1 MAGKKKGAGGPKYL
15 SWTTVCFMT
24 VACVASIRNTP
35 SMAMYGWASILMYI
49 IPAILFLIPT
59 ALVAAE
65 LASGWEGGVYKWV
78 EEGIGPRSGFLAIWN
93 QYALTLTYYPTLLAS
108 VAATLAFVI
117 SPNLASNGLFTAIV
131 ILVVYW
137 IATWVSFKGLKTSAK
152 LSSGG
157 MVIGTLIPGIT
168 LIVLGI
174 VYLIQGAPNQAAG
187 TGLLPPFTGLAS
199 IVLIVNNFLSYA
211 GMEVNAVHVNEMEH
225 PGKDFP
231 KAMFVASGMAVA
243 IFVLPALA
251 ISFVVPAKQ
260 LSLTAGVMQAFQQFF
275 NYFHIG
281 FLTPVFAVMIVCA
294 MVGGMMGWLAGP
306 SKGLLMVG
314 REQGYLPPVLQ
325 KTNKNGIQSGILFAQ
340 GILVSI
346 IALLYAFIPS
356 VNSAYWILSAM
367 TTQIYLIMYVLMF
380 IAVIRLRKS
389 QPDHARGY
397 KVPGLILV
405 AGVGLVTSVVVFM
418 IGLVPPSQ
426 FGNGSPA
433 TYVLLLL
440 GGTLAIGIG
449 VPALFLALR
458 KPEWK
463 TGLAAEA
470 VPQAVSG
477 SAASAPAAASV
488 EKMPVAAEK
497 VKEAPSKRKAAGSFP
512 GFMSTAWFKWTAA
525 IAIIAIVS
533 VLGMVVWQE
542 PKQNAEAEKMAQQL
556 YDLAVEEGF
565 KFPSEDKTVDAF
577 KMMFGDDGG
586 AAADTADSDI
596 AQAQLADS
604 VDTSTGEINQRPGPI
619 DVRILEFESLVLEV
633 YRPDALPKYREFL
646 DSLESQETI
655 EK

>member
-1 MAGKKKGAGGPKYL
+1 MAGRNKDTGGRKYL

-78 EEGIGPRSGFLAIWN
+78 EQGIGPRSGFLAIWN

-117 SPNLASNGLFTAIV
+117 SPDLASNGIFTAIV

-168 LIVLGI
+168 LVVLGVI
-174 VYLIQGAPNQAAG
+174 YLINGAPNQAAG

-225 PGKDFP
+225 PSKDFP

-356 VNSAYWILSAM
+356 INSAYWILSAM
-367 TTQIYLIMYVLMF
+367 TTQIYLIMYILMF
-380 IAVIRLRKS
+380 IAVIRLRKV
-389 QPDHARGY
+389 QPDHERGY
-397 KVPGLILV
+397 RVPGLLLV
-405 AGVGLVTSVVVFM
+405 AGVGLVTSVVVFL

-426 FGNGSPA
+426 FGSGSPVS
-433 TYVLLLL
+433 YVLLLL
-440 GGTLAIGIG
+440 GGTLVIGIG
-449 VPALFLALR
+449 VPALFMALR

-463 TGLAAEA
+463 RG
-470 VPQAVSG
+470 VV
-477 SAASAPAAASV
+477 PAAAPEEAV
-488 EKMPVAAEK
+488 AKPAEPEKEKKARRKTKQALPVPGYAKAE
-497 VKEAPSKRKAAGSFP
+497 
-512 GFMSTAWFKWTAA
+512 WFKWTAG
-525 IAIIAIVS
+525 IVVVAVVCLLG
-533 VLGMVVWQE
+533 VLVWQQ
-542 PKQNAEAEKMAQQL
+542 PKVNAEAEKKAQEL
-556 YDLAVEEGF
+556 YDLAVEQGYKLPPEE
-565 KFPSEDKTVDAF
+565 KSVEAF
-577 KMMFGDDGG
+577 KLMFGADGG
-586 AAADTADSDI
+586 AVASTADSNI
-596 AQAQLADS
+596 AQAQLADNL
-604 VDTSTGEINQRPGPI
+604 DASTGEINQRSGPI
-619 DVRILEFESLVLEV
+619 DKRILKFESLVLEV
-633 YRPDALPKYREFL
+633 YRPEALPQYQEFL
-646 DSLESQETI
+646 DSLDSQKTI

>member
-1 MAGKKKGAGGPKYL
+1 MAGKKKAVGGPKYL
-15 SWTTVCFMT
+15 TWTTVCFMT

-78 EEGIGPRSGFLAIWN
+78 EQGIGPRSGFLAIWN

-117 SPNLASNGLFTAIV
+117 SPGLASSGLFTAIV

-157 MVIGTLIPGIT
+157 MVIGTLIPGVT
-168 LIVLGI
+168 LVVLGI
-174 VYLIQGAPNQAAG
+174 IYVLQGAPNQAAG

-211 GMEVNAVHVNEMEH
+211 GMEVNAIHVNEMEN

-231 KAMFVASGMAVA
+231 KAMFIASGMAVA

-314 REQGYLPPVLQ
+314 REQGYLPPLLQ
-325 KTNKNGIQSGILFAQ
+325 KTNKNGIQSGILIGQ
-340 GILVSI
+340 GALVSV
-346 IALLYAFIPS
+346 IALMYAFIPS
-356 VNSAYWILSAM
+356 INSAYWILSAM

-389 QPDHARGY
+389 QPDHKRGY
-397 KVPGLILV
+397 KVPGLFLV
-405 AGVGLVTSVVVFM
+405 AGVGLVTSIVVFV

-426 FGNGSPA
+426 FGSGNPV
-433 TYVLLLL
+433 TYVALLL
-440 GGTLAIGIG
+440 GGTLLIGIG

-458 KPEWK
+458 KPAWK
-463 TGLAAEA
+463 LGAIPEAAPGTEA
-470 VPQAVSG
+470 PEE
-477 SAASAPAAASV
+477 AA
-488 EKMPVAAEK
+488 PVAKAQKAEK
-497 VKEAPSKRKAAGSFP
+497 PPRKVKAAPEMP
-512 GFMSTAWFKWTAA
+512 GIMHAEWFKWTAA
-525 IAIIAIVS
+525 IVIIAIVALAGA
-533 VLGMVVWQE
+533 VIWRE
-542 PKQNAEAEKMAQQL
+542 PKVNAEAEKKAQQL
-556 YDLAVEEGF
+556 YELAIDEGF
-565 KFPSEDKTVDAF
+565 SLPSEKDAVDGF
-577 KMMFGDDGG
+577 KLLFGTDGG
-586 AAADTADSDI
+586 AAANTADSNI
-596 AQAQLADS
+596 AQAQLADT
-604 VDTSTGEINQRPGPI
+604 VDPSTGEINQRPGPI
-619 DVRILEFESLVLEV
+619 DQRILQFESLVLEV
-633 YRPDALPKYREFL
+633 YRPEALPEYQEFL
-646 DSLESQETI
+646 DSLEQQKTI
-655 EK
+655 AE